1 MYAKKTDRQIA
12 KLFPVD
18 SPPAV
23 LNEVKEILRRISS
36 GFNTVAIDH
45 VFDDANRLYNGI
57 YPGYRACN
65 TGYHDLRHANDT
77 FLAMA
82 RLIHGA
88 VIDGEQLTE
97 RQITLGLIA
106 AIFHDVGYIQ
116 EKSDRQGT
124 GAKYTAIHE
133 QRSMDFLSRHG
144 TKYGLSPEEIAAG
157 RTIMLCTDL
166 DVDIADLS
174 FASYQIELLG
184 KMLGAADLMAQ
195 LADPMYLEKLQ
206 FLYREFRESGMGNYE
221 SELDILQKA
230 VVFYDIFDHRIQTKL
245 GAVDRFM
252 GLHFHSRWGMRGNL
266 YQEMIIRQKNYL
278 LKTLKIPGFDPRKF
292 FRRGKCL
299 KD

>member
-1 MYAKKTDRQIA
+1 MCAKKTDRQIA

-36 GFNTVAIDH
+36 GFNTVVIDH

-144 TKYGLSPEEIAAG
+144 AKYGLSPEEIAAG
-157 RTIMLCTDL
+157 RTIILCTDL

-278 LKTLKIPGFDPRKF
+278 LKILKIPGFDPRKF
-292 FRRGKCL
+292 FRRGRCL

>member
-1 MYAKKTDRQIA
+1 MCTTKTDRQIA

-18 SPPAV
+18 SSPAV
-23 LNEVKEILRRISS
+23 LNEVKEILRRISP

-57 YPGYRACN
+57 SPGYRACN

-88 VIDGEQLTE
+88 VIAGEQLTE

-106 AIFHDVGYIQ
+106 AIFHDAGYIQ

-124 GAKYTAIHE
+124 GAKYADIHE
-133 QRSMDFLSRHG
+133 QRSMDYLSRHG
-144 TKYGLSPEEIAAG
+144 AKYGLSPEEIAAG
-157 RTIMLCTDL
+157 RTIILCTDL

-195 LADPMYLEKLQ
+195 LADPRYLEKLQ

-221 SELDILQKA
+221 SELDIFQNA
-230 VVFYDIFDHRIQTKL
+230 VFFYDIFDHRIQTKL
-245 GAVDRFM
+245 GTVDRFM
-252 GLHFHSRWGMRGNL
+252 GLHFKSRWGMRGNL
-266 YQEMIIRQKNYL
+266 YRKMIVRQKKYL
-278 LKTLKIPGFDPRKF
+278 LKILKIPGFDPRQF
-292 FRRGKCL
+292 FR
-299 KD
+299 

>member
-1 MYAKKTDRQIA
+1 MCAKKTDRQIA

-23 LNEVKEILRRISS
+23 LNEVKEILRRISP

-65 TGYHDLRHANDT
+65 TEYHDLRHANDT

-106 AIFHDVGYIQ
+106 AIFHDAGYIQ
-116 EKSDRQGT
+116 EKSDRQGS

-144 TKYGLSPEEIAAG
+144 AKYGLSPEEITAG
-157 RTIMLCTDL
+157 RTIILCTDL

-230 VVFYDIFDHRIQTKL
+230 VFFYDIFDYRIQTKL

-278 LKTLKIPGFDPRKF
+278 LKTLKIPGFDHRKF
-292 FRRGKCL
+292 FRRGRCL

>member
-1 MYAKKTDRQIA
+1 MCAKKTARQIA

-23 LNEVKEILRRISS
+23 LNEVKEILRRISP
-36 GFNTVAIDH
+36 GFDTVVMDH
-45 VFDDANRLYNGI
+45 VFKDADRLYNGI

-88 VIDGEQLTE
+88 VRDGELLTE

-106 AIFHDVGYIQ
+106 AIFHDSGYIQ

-144 TKYGLSPEEIAAG
+144 AKYGLSPEEIAAG
-157 RTIMLCTDL
+157 RTIILCTDL

-292 FRRGKCL
+292 FRRDKRL

>member
-1 MYAKKTDRQIA
+1 MCVKKTDRQIA
-12 KLFPVD
+12 KFFPVD

-36 GFNTVAIDH
+36 GFNTVVIDH

-124 GAKYTAIHE
+124 GAKYIAIHE

-144 TKYGLSPEEIAAG
+144 AKYGLSPEEIAAG
-157 RTIMLCTDL
+157 RTIILCTDL

-278 LKTLKIPGFDPRKF
+278 LKILKIPGFDPRKF
-292 FRRGKCL
+292 FRRGRCL

>member
-1 MYAKKTDRQIA
+1 MCAKKTDRQIA

-36 GFNTVAIDH
+36 GFNTVVIDH

-106 AIFHDVGYIQ
+106 AIFHDVGYLQ

-144 TKYGLSPEEIAAG
+144 AKYGLSPEEIAAG
-157 RTIMLCTDL
+157 RTIILCTDL

-278 LKTLKIPGFDPRKF
+278 LKILKIPGFDPRKF
-292 FRRGKCL
+292 FRRGRCL

>member
-1 MYAKKTDRQIA
+1 MCATMTDRQIA
-12 KLFPVD
+12 KFFPVD

-45 VFDDANRLYNGI
+45 VFDDVNRLYNGI

-88 VIDGEQLTE
+88 VIAGEQFTE

-106 AIFHDVGYIQ
+106 AIFHDAGYIQ

-144 TKYGLSPEEIAAG
+144 AKYGLSPEEITAG

-184 KMLGAADLMAQ
+184 KMLAAADLMAQ

-206 FLYREFRESGMGNYE
+206 FLHREFRESGMGNYE

-252 GLHFHSRWGMRGNL
+252 GLHFHSRWGMPGNL
-266 YQEMIIRQKNYL
+266 YQEMITRQKNYL
-278 LKTLKIPGFDPRKF
+278 LETLKIPGFDPRQF
-292 FRRGKCL
+292 FRQGRCL

>member
-1 MYAKKTDRQIA
+1 MCAKKTDRQIP

-23 LNEVKEILRRISS
+23 LNEVKEILRRISP

-57 YPGYRACN
+57 SPGYRACN

-88 VIDGEQLTE
+88 VIAGEQLTE

-106 AIFHDVGYIQ
+106 AIFHDAGYIQ

-124 GAKYTAIHE
+124 GAKYADIHE
-133 QRSMDFLSRHG
+133 QRSMDYLSRHG
-144 TKYGLSPEEIAAG
+144 AKYGLSPEEIAAG
-157 RTIMLCTDL
+157 RTIILCTDL

-195 LADPMYLEKLQ
+195 LADPRYLEKLQ

-221 SELDILQKA
+221 SELDIFQNA
-230 VVFYDIFDHRIQTKL
+230 VFFYDIFDHRIQTKL
-245 GAVDRFM
+245 GTVDRFM
-252 GLHFHSRWGMRGNL
+252 GLHFKSRWGMRGNL
-266 YQEMIIRQKNYL
+266 YRKMIVRQKKYL
-278 LKTLKIPGFDPRKF
+278 LKILKIPGFDPRQF
-292 FRRGKCL
+292 FR
-299 KD
+299 